1 MKHNIFNIINK
12 YPDKKESAK
21 EFNSDALLSNV
32 KM

>member
-1 MKHNIFNIINK
+1 MKHNIFNIIK

-21 EFNSDALLSNV
+21 AFDNSALLNNV